1 MDVMDVRSK
10 SEEFKKKARR
20 PLVTLRS
27 SKVPAH
33 RRAAHPLCAFVVQK
47 PGVVFVAL
55 FAILVRTTVDVYLQH
70 S

>member
-10 SEEFKKKARR
+10 KELKKARR
-20 PLVTLRS
+20 PLVTLRR

-47 PGVVFVAL
+47 PGVVFDAL